1 MSNMVHIEIDREI
14 WKKLKAY
21 EQIVDLNEDES
32 LKHDEAIEKLIDN
45 SDYSDKIKSLVEE
58 D

>member
-1 MSNMVHIEIDREI
+1 MVHIEIDREI

>member
-1 MSNMVHIEIDREI
+1 MPNMVHIEIDREI

-58 D
+58 E